1 MKRASGVAG
10 TALGLV
16 LLVVVGTAACG
27 DGSGSGSASGSGT
40 GTGSGAGGETEALA
54 FPESEADTVVHV
66 TLQDYAFVGI
76 PTSVTGPKVFFEATN
91 KNQHD
96 HELEILDADGDA
108 VGEIAAFSGAGPKQL
123 AVELEPG
130 TYTAQCILKEG
141 AKTHAQ
147 LGMTQQFDVTA

>member
-1 MKRASGVAG
+1 MRMRAAATAGIVVALVG
-10 TALGLV
+10 LGSA
-16 LLVVVGTAACG
+16 AACG
-27 DGSGSGSASGSGT
+27 DGSSGSGSASVT

-76 PTSVTGPKVFFEATN
+76 PTSIKGPKVFFEAVN

-96 HELEILDADGDA
+96 HELEILDASGDA
-108 VGEIAAFSGAGPKQL
+108 VGEIAAFTGKDAKQL

-147 LGMTQQFDVTA
+147 LGMTQQFTVTE